1 MSKLTNDEVFNYL
14 ESINIDKSEYT
25 CRDCGKLAT
34 WNNAEFSLV
43 PSMSFRGKDY
53 SKEKFKRLTY
63 VGVSFAYPRR
73 TYNNNEYHLC
83 YCYDC
88 ACKHFPEIPS
98 KHFPLQPASN
108 RSKFLYGISDE
119 DFSGITS
126 KVCKRT
132 KEGYIEKFGEE
143 EGLKRWNSYC
153 NKQAVTNTF
162 EYKKAKYGWT
172 KDQFDEF
179 NRSRSCTLEN
189 FIKRHGEI
197 EGTRKWNEYCE
208 IQRYTTTLEY
218 FQKTYGEIEGK
229 EKWEAY
235 QKAKSPITLKIVAH
249 SKIADNM
256 FLELSKFFKGN
267 EIYTE
272 TLNEEYN
279 LNDVFKLDYY
289 DKTLNVAV
297 EFYGDYWHCNP
308 NHFKSDEKLSPI
320 FKNGEYVKDI
330 WDYDKKRQEY
340 VEKSLKTKMFIVWE
354 EDYRHNK
361 KKTIEDLVKKINEY
375 VELRNSI
382 NQSSSSTIQS
392 T

>member
-1 MSKLTNDEVFNYL
+1 MSKLTNDEVFKYL
-14 ESINIDKSEYT
+14 ESLGIDKSEYT
-25 CRDCGKLAT
+25 CRDCGKLAA

-53 SKEKFKRLTY
+53 SKEKFQRLTY

-73 TYNNNEYHLC
+73 TYNGHEYHLC

-119 DFSGITS
+119 DFSEITS

-143 EGLKRWNSYC
+143 EGIKRWNSYC

-172 KDQFDEF
+172 KDQFDEY
-179 NRSRSCTLEN
+179 NKSRSCTLEN
-189 FIKRHGEI
+189 FIKRHGE
-197 EGTRKWNEYCE
+197 EDGLRKWNEYCE
-208 IQRYTTTLEY
+208 VQRYTTTLEY
-218 FQKTYGEIEGK
+218 FQKTYGEKEGK
-229 EKWEAY
+229 QKWENY
-235 QKAKSPITLKIVAH
+235 VKARINGVGY
-249 SKIADNM
+249 SKIADE
-256 FLELSKFFKGN
+256 FCLKITKYFKNNKIWAHCTCGEFN
-267 EIYTE
+267 IENI
-272 TLNEEYN
+272 
-279 LNDVFKLDYY
+279 FSLDYY
-289 DKTLNVAV
+289 DETLNIVI
-297 EFYGDYWHCNP
+297 EFYGDFWHCNP
-308 NHFKSDEKLSPI
+308 NQYRADDI
-320 FKNGEYVKDI
+320 VIGYDIIAKDI
-330 WDYDKKRQEY
+330 WDKDLQRQKYIE
-340 VEKSLKTKMFIVWE
+340 EKLKTKMFIVWE

-382 NQSSSSTIQS
+382 NQSSPSTIQS